1 MERSAYTAATQRN
14 DKILVR
20 CTVSST
26 QSVWLN
32 FLKPNY
38 KVLPL
43 KERLLSGLGALCG
56 LAIFSLIS
64 WYVLGGMNA
73 WYIAPMGASSV
84 LLFAVSSSPLA
95 QPWNVIIGNSIAG
108 VVGVACTQFLPD
120 LTTAFS
126 VAVGLSIFLMMTTD
140 SLHPPSG
147 AIAITAVLGGEA
159 VHRLGYHFVLYPVLL
174 NSMLLLLVAVFFN
187 RLLGRKYPMTAHV
200 NERSKD
206 PTPTQKVSIQP
217 KDIEY
222 ALEHHTE
229 LLDISQ
235 YDLEKII
242 LDAQEH
248 ANERRRSFFVCR
260 DIMSKDVI
268 KLHENDD
275 IYQALV
281 KFKTVNLMSLPVVN
295 DNETLVGTL
304 ALYEVVEWFQN
315 ATDPRNS
322 WQHYVKQIMSRR
334 VVTVEPTQPIQDLVP
349 YFVEKSFN
357 YIPVVENQQLI
368 GIVSRADMIAAL
380 QQQLNQQYVLT

>member
-1 MERSAYTAATQRN
+1 MSYP
-14 DKILVR
+14 
-20 CTVSST
+20 
-26 QSVWLN
+26 QSDWLN

-43 KERLLSGLGALCG
+43 KERFFSGVGALCG
-56 LAIFSLIS
+56 LAISSLIS
-64 WYVLGGMNA
+64 WYVLGGINA

-84 LLFAVSSSPLA
+84 LLFALPNSPLA
-95 QPWNVIIGNSIAG
+95 QPWNVVIGNIIAG
-108 VVGVACTQFLPD
+108 LVGVSCAQILPD

-126 VAVGLSIFLMMTTD
+126 VAVGLAIFMMMTTD

-147 AIAITAVLGGEA
+147 AVAITAVLGGDA
-159 VHRLGYHFVLYPVLL
+159 VHRLGFHFIVYPVLL
-174 NSMLLLLVAVFFN
+174 NSILLLVFAVFFN
-187 RLLGRKYPMTAHV
+187 RLVGRHYPMTAHV

-222 ALEHHTE
+222 ALEHRTE

-242 LDAQEH
+242 LEAQQR
-248 ANERRRSFFVCR
+248 ANERMVNSFVCQ
-260 DIMSKDVI
+260 DIMSRDVM

-275 IYQALV
+275 IHQALD
-281 KFKTVNLMSLPVVN
+281 KFKAVNLMSLPVV
-295 DNETLVGTL
+295 DHDDRLVGTL
-304 ALYEVVEWFQN
+304 ALYEVVEWFKG

-322 WQHYVKQIMSRR
+322 WQHYVRQIMSHR
-334 VVTVEPTQPIQDLVP
+334 VVTVDPLQPIQDLVP

-357 YIPVVENQQLI
+357 YIPVVDQQRLI
-368 GIVSRADMIAAL
+368 GIISRADMIAAL
-380 QQQLNQQYVLT
+380 QQQLNRQLN

>member
-1 MERSAYTAATQRN
+1 M
-14 DKILVR
+14 
-20 CTVSST
+20 SST
-26 QSVWLN
+26 QSDWLN
-32 FLKPNY
+32 LLKPNY

-43 KERLLSGLGALCG
+43 RERMLSGVGALCG
-56 LAIFSLIS
+56 LAISSLIS

-84 LLFAVSSSPLA
+84 LLFAVPNSPLA
-95 QPWNVIIGNSIAG
+95 QPWNVVVGNTLAG
-108 VVGVACTQFLPD
+108 LIGVACTQLMPD

-126 VAVGLSIFLMMTTD
+126 VAVGLAIFMMMTTD

-147 AIAITAVLGGEA
+147 AGAISAVLGGEA
-159 VHRLGYHFVLYPVLL
+159 VHRLGFHFILYPVLL
-174 NSMLLLLVAVFFN
+174 NSILLLVFAVVFN
-187 RLLGRKYPMTAHV
+187 RLIGRHYPLTAHV

-242 LDAQEH
+242 LEAQEH
-248 ANERRRSFFVCR
+248 ANERLVNSFVCQ
-260 DIMSKDVI
+260 DIMSRDVI

-275 IYQALV
+275 IHQAV
-281 KFKTVNLMSLPVVN
+281 DKFKAVNLMSLPVVN
-295 DNETLVGTL
+295 AEEKLVGTL
-304 ALYEVVEWFQN
+304 ALYEVVEWFKG

-322 WQHYVKQIMSRR
+322 WQHFVRQIMSRR
-334 VVTVEPTQPIQDLVP
+334 VVTVDPLQPIQDLVP

-357 YIPVVENQQLI
+357 YIPVVENQRLV
-368 GIVSRADMIAAL
+368 GIISRADMIAAL
-380 QQQLNQQYVLT
+380 QQQLNQKLS

>member
-1 MERSAYTAATQRN
+1 MSATPF
-14 DKILVR
+14 D
-20 CTVSST
+20 
-26 QSVWLN
+26 WLN
-32 FLKPNY
+32 FLKPNF
-38 KVLPL
+38 KVLSL
-43 KERLLSGLGALCG
+43 KERLFSGFGALCG
-56 LAIFSLIS
+56 LAISSLIS

-84 LLFAVSSSPLA
+84 LLFAVPSSPLA
-95 QPWNVIIGNSIAG
+95 QPWNVVVGNTLAG
-108 VVGVACTQFLPD
+108 VIGVACTQYLPD

-126 VAVGLSIFLMMTTD
+126 VAVGLAIFLMMTTD

-147 AIAITAVLGGEA
+147 AVAITAVLGGDA
-159 VHRLGYHFVLYPVLL
+159 VHRLGFHFILYPVLL
-174 NSMLLLLVAVFFN
+174 NSLLLLVFAVFFN
-187 RLLGRKYPMTAHV
+187 RLIGRHYPTTAHI

-242 LDAQEH
+242 LEAQEH
-248 ANERRRSFFVCR
+248 ANERRQSVFVCR
-260 DIMSKDVI
+260 DIMSRDVI

-275 IYQALV
+275 IHQALD

-295 DNETLVGTL
+295 DDEKLVGTL
-304 ALYEVVEWFQN
+304 ALYEVVEWFKG
-315 ATDPRNS
+315 ASDPRNS

-334 VVTVEPTQPIQDLVP
+334 VVTVDPAQPIQDLVP

-357 YIPVVENQQLI
+357 YIPVVENQRLI

-380 QQQLNQQYVLT
+380 QQQLNQQ